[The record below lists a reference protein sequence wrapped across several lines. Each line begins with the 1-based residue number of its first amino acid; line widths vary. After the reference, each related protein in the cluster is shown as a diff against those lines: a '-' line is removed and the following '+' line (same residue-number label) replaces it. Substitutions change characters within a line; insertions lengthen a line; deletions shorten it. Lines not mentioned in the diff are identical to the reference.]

1 MAHKRQGIG
10 IVEGW
15 QGLGE
20 EDFLRGLVERVVQQV
35 LDAEMTSFLGAG
47 SYERSAERR
56 GWRNGFKP
64 RVLKTRVGKLEL
76 LVPKDR
82 EGQFQTELFERY
94 QRSEKALV
102 LSMLEMYIAGVST
115 RKVSA
120 ITEALCGLEVSRS
133 QVSALAEKLDLE
145 LGAWRNRPLEKAY
158 SYLVIDARYER
169 VRRAGAVVSQG
180 VLVVVGISQEGYRE
194 VLGAWMADSET
205 ETSWGQVF
213 AELKQRGLHG
223 VRYVVS
229 DDHQGLV
236 RAVRR
241 HFQGAAW
248 QRCQVHF
255 LRNALS
261 LCAAR
266 EKPLVVGLLKNIT
279 EAETRQAAQEAI
291 GEVVVE
297 LEKRAPK
304 VAQLLEEHGEE
315 ILAVYTLPAAHRK
328 KMRTTNLLE
337 RQNQELKRRTRVV
350 RVFPHEQSCLR
361 LVTALLMETN
371 QEWMEQLYLDMG
383 EGTPAV
389 SNLPHPLRRRDN
401 GQG

>member
-1 MAHKRQGIG
+1 MARKRQGIG

-133 QVSALAEKLDLE
+133 QVSALSEKLDLE
-145 LGAWRNRPLEKAY
+145 LSGWRNRALEKAY
-158 SYLVIDARYER
+158 PYLVIDARYER

-180 VLVVVGISQEGYRE
+180 VLVVVGISAEGYRE
-194 VLGAWMADSET
+194 VLGVWMADSET
-205 ETSWGQVF
+205 EASWGQVF
-213 AELKQRGLHG
+213 AALKQRGLRG
-223 VRYVVS
+223 VHYIVS

-236 RAVRR
+236 RAVGR
-241 HFQGAAW
+241 HFQGAMW

-261 LCAAR
+261 LCGAR
-266 EKPLVVGLLKNIT
+266 DKALVVGLLKNIT
-279 EAETRQAAQEAI
+279 EAETREAAQEAI
-291 GEVVVE
+291 RQAIAE

-304 VAQLLEEHGEE
+304 VVRLLEEHGEE
-315 ILAVYTLPAAHRK
+315 ILAVYALPAAHRK

-371 QEWMEQLYLDMG
+371 QEWMEQPYLDMG
-383 EGTPAV
+383 EGTTAV
-389 SNLPHPLRRRDN
+389 SQETMAPAAA
-401 GQG
+401 